1 MAESSRLTK
10 EEWDALEPRLE
21 HAERAAHELFMHN
34 PETQS
39 VLGGV
44 EHTPGYVLLQHLKGQ
59 NDQTAIRLF
68 RVVEMY
74 HHELTRANIAAAFL
88 NGKETGATTSAGD
101 KD

>member
-21 HAERAAHELFMHN
+21 HAERTAHGLFMQN
-34 PETQS
+34 AETQAL
-39 VLGGV
+39 LGGV

-68 RVVEMY
+68 RAVEMY

-88 NGKETGATTSAGD
+88 YGKEMGRSGGAGH

>member
-21 HAERAAHELFMHN
+21 HAERTAHGLFLQS

-39 VLGGV
+39 LLAGA

-88 NGKETGATTSAGD
+88 YGKETGTSGSVGD

>member
-1 MAESSRLTK
+1 MAEPSRLTK

-21 HAERAAHELFMHN
+21 QAERSAHEQFMHS
-34 PETQS
+34 PETRS
-39 VLGGV
+39 LLGGA

-59 NDQTAIRLF
+59 SDQAAIRLF

-88 NGKETGATTSAGD
+88 CGKEKGASGSAEGRD
-101 KD
+101 

>member
-1 MAESSRLTK
+1 MAESNRLTK

-21 HAERAAHELFMHN
+21 HAERTAHGLFMQN
-34 PETQS
+34 AETQAL
-39 VLGGV
+39 LGGA
-44 EHTPGYVLLQHLKGQ
+44 EHTPGYVLLQHLKGE

-68 RVVEMY
+68 RAVEMY

-88 NGKETGATTSAGD
+88 YGKETAASGGAGD

>member
-21 HAERAAHELFMHN
+21 HAERGAHELFMQT
-34 PETQS
+34 PETQAL
-39 VLGGV
+39 LGGA
-44 EHTPGYVLLQHLKGQ
+44 EHTPGYVLLQHLKEQ

-68 RVVEMY
+68 RAVEMY

-88 NGKETGATTSAGD
+88 YGKETGTSGGAGD